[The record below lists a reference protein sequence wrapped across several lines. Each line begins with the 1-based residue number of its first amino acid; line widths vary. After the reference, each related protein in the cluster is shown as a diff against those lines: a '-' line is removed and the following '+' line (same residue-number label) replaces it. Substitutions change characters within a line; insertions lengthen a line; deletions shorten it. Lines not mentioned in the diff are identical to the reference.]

1 MIRRLVEMGV
11 KESKAL
17 TTPTSEDF
25 RNELNAQ
32 IRRATRQGRHH
43 VEINAGELHRVVG
56 GYPGESHRMPMCCQ
70 AMRDELRNGDAT
82 VIFETDSG
90 HAPALTMRYNLPRP
104 GTLRA

>member
-1 MIRRLVEMGV
+1 MFWRTIPNSDELVGARNSWQGAPV
-11 KESKAL
+11 KL
-17 TTPTSEDF
+17 DPT
-25 RNELNAQ
+25 Q
-32 IRRATRQGRHH
+32 M
-43 VEINAGELHRVVG
+43 GELHRVVG